1 MSHRQPP
8 LPATEHHVYFAAF
21 GFDEDPHQLT
31 LLTGIEPDD
40 VWHQGTPFSAVFP
53 EALRR
58 ENRWIL
64 SSNLDQYASHA
75 DHFERLLL
83 KLQRLGDSLGQLRD
97 RYRCGIGVSQ
107 YYFMDDPTFYLAG
120 ELLDGYRA
128 LGLPLTFDQ
137 LCLDG

>member
-1 MSHRQPP
+1 MPIRQPVI
-8 LPATEHHVYFAAF
+8 PAPEHHVYFAAF
-21 GFDEDPHQLT
+21 GFDDDPHQLT

-40 VWHQGTPFSAVFP
+40 IWYQGTPFSAVFP
-53 EALRR
+53 DALRR

-83 KLQRLGDSLGQLRD
+83 KLQRLGDCLDQLRAG
-97 RYRCGIGVSQ
+97 YRCGIGVSQ
-107 YYFMDDPTFYLAG
+107 YYFMDDPTFYLPAG
-120 ELLDGYRA
+120 LLDGYRA
-128 LGLPLTFDQ
+128 LAFPLTFDQ